1 MIDRSGKATRSLVAI
16 AFMVTGMIMLTGVVR
31 AQSTSDFYR
40 GKTIAIVVGTGDSG
54 AYVINAR
61 ILARHWAKYIPGNP
75 NIIVQAMPGGG
86 GLRMGGW
93 LHHVAP
99 RDGTVVGMPVQTVA
113 MAQVLESKDARY
125 DVRNW
130 HWIGILTETRQ
141 AMVVSPAAAV
151 RSIEEARKREVI
163 VGSTAT
169 GGNLFIVPK
178 LAKELA
184 GAKFKIVMG
193 YRGGAD
199 LDLAMARGETQGRA
213 GSWNDF
219 KQVYPDWA
227 KYDKIV
233 PLALTGMKADREVP
247 NLPLLR
253 DQISDPI
260 DQQVIDFFSQTDV
273 FARSFAAPPGTPP
286 QLVALLRTS
295 FAAAVNDEQL
305 ITEITQRRWA
315 LEPRNW
321 QQVEQA
327 ANDTLNVM
335 PAVVAR
341 MQMVLAR

>member
-1 MIDRSGKATRSLVAI
+1 MAFIVA
-16 AFMVTGMIMLTGVVR
+16 GMIALTSAAR
-31 AQSTSDFYR
+31 AEPTSDFYR
-40 GKTIAIVVGTGDSG
+40 GKTISIVVGTGDSG

-93 LHHVAP
+93 FHNVAP

-113 MAQVLESKDARY
+113 MAQVLEPKDVKY
-125 DVRNW
+125 DVRPW

-141 AMVVSPAAAV
+141 AMVVTPAAGV
-151 RSIEEARKREVI
+151 RSIEEARTREVI
-163 VGSTAT
+163 IGSTAP

-178 LAKELA
+178 LTRELA

-199 LDLAMARGETQGRA
+199 LDLAMARNETQGRA

-227 KYDKIV
+227 RHDKII
-233 PLALTGMKADREVP
+233 PLALTGMRPDRDAP
-247 NLPLLR
+247 NLLLLR
-253 DQISDPI
+253 DQVANPI
-260 DQQVIDFFSQTDV
+260 DRQVIDFFSQTDV

-286 QLVALLRTS
+286 QVVDLLRTS

-305 ITEITQRRWA
+305 IVDVTHRLWA
-315 LEPRNW
+315 LEARTW

-327 ANDTLNVM
+327 ANDTLNVP
-335 PAVVAR
+335 PAVVKR
-341 MQMVLAR
+341 MQEVLAR